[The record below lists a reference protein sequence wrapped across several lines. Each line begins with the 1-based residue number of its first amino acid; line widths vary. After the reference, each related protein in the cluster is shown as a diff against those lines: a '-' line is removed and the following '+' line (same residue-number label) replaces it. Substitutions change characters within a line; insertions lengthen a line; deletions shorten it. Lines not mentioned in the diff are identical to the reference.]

1 MLRRNLFSRSRP
13 DCKRSPLKPDEVRAV
28 NDLSPLVSAY
38 RAHRLGEVDWI
49 AYTFKR
55 ETAFRFA
62 RERGADQITRYAI
75 PKRTIVTLFL
85 RRGEHEVLALDQTSA
100 SATEVIHLPR

>member
-1 MLRRNLFSRSRP
+1 M
-13 DCKRSPLKPDEVRAV
+13 
-28 NDLSPLVSAY
+28 NDLSPLVTAY
-38 RAHRLGEVDWI
+38 RAHRPGEVDWI
-49 AYTFKR
+49 AYTFRR

-62 RERGADQITRYAI
+62 RERGADQITRDAV
-75 PKRTIVTLFL
+75 PKRTLVALFL